1 MAWLT
6 VTEFKHPFTTRSS
19 GMGHVAGPKVAQNNV
34 AIGSSTAQS
43 AAFAATTGVIRVETD
58 AICCVEVGG
67 TNPTAVVVGATGSS
81 RMVAGQT
88 EYYYVKAGDKIAVI
102 AST

>member
-1 MAWLT
+1 MAWLN
-6 VTEFKHPFTTRSS
+6 VTEFQTPFTTRSA
-19 GMGHVAGPKVAQNNV
+19 GMPMVRGPKVAQNNV
-34 AIGSSTAQS
+34 AIGATTAQS

-58 AICCVEVGG
+58 AICCIEIAA
-67 TNPTAVVVGATGSS
+67 NPTAIVLGATMTM

-88 EYYYVKAGDKIAVI
+88 EYFYVTPAHKIAVI